1 MSVCRYML
9 YTVSLSLSLSCN
21 LLYIPEEADGWLAA
35 KAVGL
40 PVKSGHAR
48 RSRRGSREA
57 SKMEKERNEG
67 KEP

>member
-1 MSVCRYML
+1 MCQCVAICFIP
-9 YTVSLSLSLSCN
+9 SLSLSLSCN